1 MGSCPERGQLFLFW
15 LIVMDVITRLFL
27 PLVFTGGISYEAL
40 LPLNYWGIS
49 FGFYHFFD
57 IGFRVN
63 RYFFVFEV
71 L

>member
-1 MGSCPERGQLFLFW
+1 MRSCPERGSFFLRGSLPF
-15 LIVMDVITRLFL
+15 LYCNLAL
-27 PLVFTGGISYEAL
+27 PLTNIAVKVCFTGGISYEA
-40 LPLNYWGIS
+40 
-49 FGFYHFFD
+49 FFD